1 MKPLMKSIITE
12 VVVNFSVLMTGA
24 LVLIS
29 VVVLWI
35 WAYQEELQSFTPLI
49 VILYVLLFSAVI
61 AGFGYVL
68 LSRVV
73 VRPLRQILEATE
85 RLAQGDLS
93 VRVGALEENELG
105 ALAQA
110 FNRMTEQLELQQ
122 QDLRAHL
129 STLERVNR
137 ELERTQNQL
146 IFSEKLASV
155 GRLAAGVAHEI
166 GNPLSA
172 ILGYLELLKRHSG
185 LGSEESDLLQR
196 IEKELS
202 RIHRIIRE
210 LLDYSRPAREEG
222 EEVLVNEVVSAA
234 VDLVSTQK
242 GFPAIETVL
251 RLDHGLPA
259 VRGSRH
265 QLQQLLVNLILNAVD
280 AMAQGGRLTILTGL
294 HKVGGSEVEIRVEDT
309 GEGIPRENLRR
320 IFDPFFTTREPGQGT
335 GLGLSICSRIV
346 DSMNGRIE
354 VESEPGRGSVFTVIL
369 PAGPAAV
376 PG

>member
-280 AMAQGGRLTILTGL
+280 AMARGGRLTILTGL